1 MTFIR
6 KYSLM
11 LTKVK
16 QTVLGHLKRAIEF
29 NLERTG
35 KHGLPCG
42 LLADWNDCL
51 ELGHDGET
59 VFVALQLRYAL
70 SIYSE
75 ICEIFEMEH
84 EVEWAAGQLKVL
96 DENIDKHGWDGEWY
110 LRAFRFD
117 GMKFGSHEND
127 EGRVWLN
134 PQSWSVLSGH
144 ASAEKAKAAMNAVKN
159 NLATE
164 YGVEVCSPPYENTD
178 HKVIKAPLFN
188 QGMKENASIFSHTQ
202 GWAVIAETMLG
213 NGKQAYEYYRAYMP
227 AAYNTKSEVR
237 QIEPY
242 VYCQFTHS
250 RYSPRFGASRLPWLS
265 GAATW
270 SYYSATQYIIGI
282 RPDYNGLIIDP
293 CIPAEWKKFSI
304 TRRFRGNVLNIDIEN
319 TNGVEKGVK
328 EISING
334 ETITSKLIPVELI
347 KMTNDVKVI
356 MG

>member
-1 MTFIR
+1 MFH
-6 KYSLM
+6 K
-11 LTKVK
+11 K
-16 QTVLGHLKRAIEF
+16 
-29 NLERTG
+29 
-35 KHGLPCG
+35 
-42 LLADWNDCL
+42 D
-51 ELGHDGET
+51 
-59 VFVALQLRYAL
+59 
-70 SIYSE
+70 
-75 ICEIFEMEH
+75 
-84 EVEWAAGQLKVL
+84 EVEWALSQLQVL
-96 DENIDKHGWDGEWY
+96 DENIDKHAWDGEWY

-144 ASAEKAKAAMNAVKN
+144 ASDVKAEAAMDAVRN
-159 NLATE
+159 NLATDF
-164 YGVEVCSPPYENTD
+164 GVEVCSPPYEKTD

-213 NGKQAYEYYRAYMP
+213 NGEQAYKYYRAYMP
-227 AAYNTKSEVR
+227 AAYNTKAEVR

-270 SYYSATQYIIGI
+270 SYYSATQYILGI
-282 RPDYNGLIIDP
+282 RPDYNGMIIDP
-293 CIPAEWKKFSI
+293 CIPADWKELII
-304 TRRFRGNVLNIDIEN
+304 TRRFRGSTLNITIIN
-319 TNGVEKGVK
+319 PNGVEKGIE
-328 EISING
+328 EIVING
-334 ETITSKLIPVELI
+334 ETIADKLIPLELL
-347 KMTNDVKVI
+347 KETNVVKVI